1 MKLSIVVG
9 LLALF
14 GLSSPALSQGAFP
27 VTITHGLGET
37 VIPAEPQ
44 RIVTIG
50 WITQDVV
57 LALGEVPVGIPLQE
71 WGGDENGIL
80 PWVADAIAELGGEL
94 PTRLNPQQLS
104 YEQILSLRPDLI
116 LAPYSDLDA
125 EKYRRLSAI
134 APTVAWADGPWS
146 GTWQDVTLTVG
157 QALGKTR
164 EAEALVAGVEE
175 KLATV
180 AQAHPEFSGRSFT
193 FGYADPGSNGLGI
206 YVASDPRV
214 QMLQELGLV
223 LSPGA
228 AALPSDGTF
237 YVPVS
242 FENLGSVD
250 ADVLITWHGDQSE
263 LDALNANPLFARF
276 APVASGRHLAVV
288 DRSFAIALSAPS
300 VLSIPWSV
308 DRLVPLLSAL
318 LD

>member
-1 MKLSIVVG
+1 
-9 LLALF
+9 
-14 GLSSPALSQGAFP
+14 
-27 VTITHGLGET
+27 
-37 VIPAEPQ
+37 
-44 RIVTIG
+44 
-50 WITQDVV
+50 
-57 LALGEVPVGIPLQE
+57 
-71 WGGDENGIL
+71 
-80 PWVADAIAELGGEL
+80 L

-134 APTVAWADGPWS
+134 APTVAWATGPWS
-146 GTWQDVTLTVG
+146 GTWQDVTMTVG
-157 QALGKTR
+157 QALGKTLK
-164 EAEALVAGVEE
+164 AEALVAGVED
-175 KLATV
+175 KLAAV

-228 AALPSDGTF
+228 AALPSDGAF

>member
-9 LLALF
+9 LVALL
-14 GLSSPALSQGAFP
+14 GLSSPALSQEAFP
-27 VTITHGLGET
+27 VTIAHGLGET
-37 VIPAEPQ
+37 IIPAEPQ

-157 QALGKTR
+157 QALGKAV
-164 EAEALVAGVEE
+164 EAEALVAGVED
-175 KLATV
+175 KLAAV

-228 AALPSDGTF
+228 AALPSDGAF

>member
-14 GLSSPALSQGAFP
+14 GLSSPALSQETFP

-71 WGGDENGIL
+71 WGGNENGVL
-80 PWVADAIAELGGEL
+80 PWVADAIAELDGEL

-146 GTWQDVTLTVG
+146 GTWQDVTMTVG
-157 QALGKTR
+157 QALGKTL

-180 AQAHPEFSGRSFT
+180 AKAHPEFSGRSFT

-228 AALPSDGTF
+228 AALPSDGAF

>member
-146 GTWQDVTLTVG
+146 GTWQDVTMTVG
-157 QALGKTR
+157 QALGKTV
-164 EAEALVAGVEE
+164 EAEALVAGVED

-180 AQAHPEFSGRSFT
+180 EKAHPEFSGRSFT

-228 AALPSDGTF
+228 AALPSDGAF

>member
-9 LLALF
+9 LVALL
-14 GLSSPALSQGAFP
+14 GLSSPVLSQEAFP

-37 VIPAEPQ
+37 IIPDEPQ

-71 WGGDENGIL
+71 WGGDENGVL

-94 PTRLNPQQLS
+94 PTRLNPQQIS

-134 APTVAWADGPWS
+134 APTVAWATGPWS
-146 GTWQDVTLTVG
+146 GTWQDVTTTVG
-157 QALGKTR
+157 QALGKTP
-164 EAEALVAGVEE
+164 EAETLVAGVEE
-175 KLATV
+175 KLAAV

-228 AALPSDGTF
+228 AALPSDGAF

-263 LDALNANPLFARF
+263 LEALNANPLFARF

-318 LD
+318 LG

>member
-1 MKLSIVVG
+1 VKLSIVVG
-9 LLALF
+9 LVALL
-14 GLSSPALSQGAFP
+14 GLSSPALSQEAFP
-27 VTITHGLGET
+27 VTIAHGLGET
-37 VIPAEPQ
+37 IIPAEPQ

-157 QALGKTR
+157 QALGKAV
-164 EAEALVAGVEE
+164 EAEALVAGVED
-175 KLATV
+175 KLAAV

-228 AALPSDGTF
+228 AALPSDGAF

-263 LDALNANPLFARF
+263 LSALNANPLFARF